1 MRLFSKLATAFA
13 LALLCACLG
22 PARAQQQPENIPQE
36 NSDAVARAMAGGLL
50 ERQTGAAMPA
60 DKFWAY
66 EVDFNL
72 DGLSEIY
79 AYVADPACDG
89 VKCGLFLFVLEGDG
103 YREVLGD
110 IPGARLTPPDRVAL
124 GAFKRNGFIDLQLDQ
139 KLFGWTGDHYAEVS
153 TFPAT
158 SLDGTAFIAACQ
170 KSKSSEQP
178 EDGEAERVAGECQCQ
193 FNRFQVIGFTQA
205 DLDQYAASLGE
216 NFEYP
221 SGGKEK
227 AWQVVTTNAS
237 DTATGCDVVSGKS
250 QWQPAYVNHGDQPQ
264 QRLDFNGFI
273 AACPTREFIL
283 TNRKVGSPDRALSL
297 CGCLAREMP
306 TQGVTQV
313 QLDLVTRYYR
323 DEISDTD
330 AEDVLAMH
338 DKASEACLSQ
348 FPAK

>member
-1 MRLFSKLATAFA
+1 LAW
-13 LALLCACLG
+13 LCACLG
-22 PARAQQQPENIPQE
+22 AARAQQQPENIPQE

-50 ERQTGAAMPA
+50 ERQTGAAVPA

-139 KLFGWTGDHYAEVS
+139 KLFGWTGDHYADVS

-158 SLDGTAFIAACQ
+158 SLDGAAFIAACQ
-170 KSKSSEQP
+170 KSKSNEQP

-193 FNRFQVIGFTQA
+193 FNRFQAIGFTQV

-227 AWQVVTTNAS
+227 AWQAVTTNAS
-237 DTATGCDVVSGKS
+237 DAATGCDVVSGKS
-250 QWQPAYVNHGDQPQ
+250 QWQPAYVNHGDQQQ

-273 AACPTREFIL
+273 AACPTQDFIL
-283 TNRKVGSPDRALSL
+283 TNHKVGSPDRALSL

-306 TQGVTQV
+306 TQGVTQEG
-313 QLDLVTRYYR
+313 LDLLTRYYR
-323 DEISDTD
+323 NEISDADVEAQD
-330 AEDVLAMH
+330 ADVLAFH